1 MRLLEGQS
9 LKVIVYEH
17 VSGGGYAGQSIPSSV
32 LCEGFGMLRS
42 IVADLKLA
50 GHEVT
55 VFLDTRISQL
65 TPQIDADFTVPIFY
79 AKEPEKFLKIIS
91 KINDAIY
98 VIAPETGRTL
108 QSLVEL
114 VEKTGKT
121 TLNCESQAIGNVSE
135 KAFLFEKLRK
145 AGFPTPKTLV
155 LDHSD
160 SFAQVKQAIKRELS
174 FPIVFKPVDG
184 VGCSGLSKV
193 IKEAQMSK
201 AVAKIKVESKNKRFI
216 AQELIS
222 GESASV
228 SLLSNGKKAL
238 AISLNK
244 QNVALEEPN
253 IDSSYTGGCLP
264 FDHPLKQAAFALTE
278 KIVESIPGLRG
289 YVGVDLVLTG
299 QKAFVVDLNPRLTT
313 SYIGLHKVASFNVVE
328 ALLDSVLKD
337 KLPTKLEHH
346 RFACFSKIETSK
358 PTIDAFQKAAKL
370 DNVVSPPFPLEGKSK
385 SSALV
390 IGEGNGLDAAKLSLE
405 EAKKHLLNIIT

>member
-1 MRLLEGQS
+1 M
-9 LKVIVYEH
+9 KVIVYEH

-193 IKEAQMSK
+193 IKEAQMPK

-313 SYIGLHKVASFNVVE
+313 SYIGLHKVAQ
-328 ALLDSVLKD
+328 
-337 KLPTKLEHH
+337 
-346 RFACFSKIETSK
+346 
-358 PTIDAFQKAAKL
+358 FQC
-370 DNVVSPPFPLEGKSK
+370 S
-385 SSALV
+385 
-390 IGEGNGLDAAKLSLE
+390 
-405 EAKKHLLNIIT
+405 